1 MEVERRAAII
11 PFGPLHPA
19 TKEPVNMVLFVDGEE
34 VVDVEFRLGY
44 VYKAIEVLAQRRN
57 LVQVVHLVER
67 ICGICSHAHPLC
79 YVQSLESIAGLEPS
93 ERALYIRAIVA
104 ELERI
109 QNHLLWLGV
118 LGYQLGFLALFMY
131 AWRVREAVMDS
142 IEVLTGGRVM
152 RGANAVGGA
161 RCDVSEKAAGTVRK
175 AVKESR
181 KAAEHLFDVIHDKTV
196 EARLRGVG
204 TLSRSDAVRYG
215 AVGPTARAS
224 GVSYDVRVDDPYA
237 AYEQLKGSFSVVTSS
252 GCDSL
257 ARAEV
262 RVAEIRES
270 ANILE
275 AALDTLPPGDPR
287 PKIPPHRVLR
297 VVPRGEAVARV
308 EAPRGELLYYTVT
321 DGNGF
326 LSRLKVRTPT
336 LANLVALT
344 VMLKGAEL
352 ADVPA
357 IYASIDPC
365 IACTERALAI
375 DVKSGAS
382 REIIIGGGGSPC
394 SL

>member
-1 MEVERRAAII
+1 MEVERKVAII

-19 TKEPVNMVLFVDGEE
+19 TKEPVNLVLFVEGEE
-34 VVDVEFRLGY
+34 VVGAEFRFGY
-44 VYKAIEVLAQRRN
+44 VYRAIEVLAERRN
-57 LVQVVHLVER
+57 LVQVLHLTER

-79 YVQSLESIAGLEPS
+79 YVQSVESIAGIEPP
-93 ERALYIRAIVA
+93 ERALYIRTILA

-131 AWRVREAVMDS
+131 AWRIREAAMDAM
-142 IEVLTGGRVM
+142 EALTGGRVM
-152 RGANAVGGA
+152 KAANAIGGA
-161 RCDVSEKAAGTVRK
+161 RCDVSEKAAAMIRS
-175 AVKESR
+175 AIKESR
-181 KAAEHLFDVIHDKTV
+181 KAAEYLFDVIHDKTV
-196 EARLRGVG
+196 EARLQGVG
-204 TLSRSDAVRYG
+204 VLSRSDAVRCG

-224 GVSYDVRVDDPYA
+224 GVKSDVRVDDPYA

-262 RVAEIRES
+262 RVAEILES

-297 VVPRGEAVARV
+297 VVPRGESVARV
-308 EAPRGELLYYTVT
+308 EAPRGELLYYAVT

-326 LSRLKVRTPT
+326 LSRLKIRTPT
-336 LANLVALT
+336 LANLVALAE
-344 VMLKGAEL
+344 MLKGAEL

-365 IACTERALAI
+365 IACTERALVV
-375 DVKSGAS
+375 DVRSGVK
-382 REIIIGGGGSPC
+382 REIELSGGGFACSP
-394 SL
+394 